1 MRNMANSNYHLKFNP
16 ISGEDL
22 DEIYGYISTKHF
34 AEMAAIKLM
43 DKIENAIKRLARFPF
58 TCSLV
63 SDKLLKN
70 KGYRKLIV
78 DNYIVFYLLNEA
90 EKQVIIMRILY
101 GASKYQD
108 VL

>member
-1 MRNMANSNYHLKFNP
+1 MANSCYHLKFTLLAE
-16 ISGEDL
+16 EDL
-22 DEIYGYISTKHF
+22 DEIYGYISTKLF
-34 AEMAAIKLM
+34 AEMAAVNLM
-43 DKIENAIKRLARFPF
+43 DKIENAINRLTRFPF
-58 TCSLV
+58 SCSLV

-78 DNYIVFYLLNEA
+78 DNYIVFYLVNEA
-90 EKQVIIMRILY
+90 EQQVIIMRVLY

>member
-1 MRNMANSNYHLKFNP
+1 MANKNYGLKFTS
-16 ISGEDL
+16 IAEEDL
-22 DEIYGYISTKHF
+22 DEIYGYISTKLF
-34 AEMAAIKLM
+34 AEMAAANLM

-58 TCSLV
+58 SCSLA

-90 EKQVIIMRILY
+90 EKQVIIMRVLY

>member
-1 MRNMANSNYHLKFNP
+1 MGNRNYHLKFTL
-16 ISGEDL
+16 IAEKDL
-22 DEIYGYISTKHF
+22 DEIYSYISNELF
-34 AEMAAIKLM
+34 AEIAALDLM
-43 DKIENAIKRLARFPF
+43 DKIENAIKRLIRFPLS
-58 TCSLV
+58 CSLV

-78 DNYIVFYLLNEA
+78 DNYIVFYLLNKA

-101 GASKYQD
+101 GVSKYQD